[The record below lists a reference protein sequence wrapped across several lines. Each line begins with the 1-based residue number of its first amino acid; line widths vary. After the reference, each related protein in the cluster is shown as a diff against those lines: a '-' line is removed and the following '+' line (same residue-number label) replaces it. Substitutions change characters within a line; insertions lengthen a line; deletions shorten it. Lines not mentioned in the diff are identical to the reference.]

1 MKIYGCGQRRKG
13 VALIMALVLMAVLTV
28 ILSVV
33 TMQIV
38 SQRQLIAQRQRQYQ
52 AQWLA
57 RAGVELT
64 VARLLKTPMGF
75 KEVNTGLLPDAKVH
89 ITVEKTEPDLYLVT
103 AESALGSME
112 DKPIVG
118 TAQERFRR
126 VEKQNSIVLKAIGA
140 EIAP

>member
-1 MKIYGCGQRRKG
+1 MKINSSHQGRKG

-33 TMQIV
+33 TLQIV
-38 SQRQLIAQRQRQYQ
+38 SQRQLMQQRQRQYQ

-57 RAGVELT
+57 RAGVELAA
-64 VARLLKTPMGF
+64 ARLIKTPAGF
-75 KEVNTGLLPDAKVH
+75 KEENTGLMPDAKVY

-103 AESALGSME
+103 TESTLGSKE
-112 DKPIVG
+112 DKSIVG
-118 TAQERFRR
+118 NAQERFRR
-126 VEKQNSIVLKAIGA
+126 VEKQSGVVLKAIGA

>member
-1 MKIYGCGQRRKG
+1 
-13 VALIMALVLMAVLTV
+13 MALVLMAVLTV

-38 SQRQLIAQRQRQYQ
+38 SQRQLMAQRQRQYQ

-57 RAGVELT
+57 RAGVELA
-64 VARLLKTPMGF
+64 VARLLKTPVGF

-103 AESALGSME
+103 AECTLGPVE
-112 DKPIVG
+112 DKPMVR

-126 VEKQNSIVLKAIGA
+126 IEQANNIVLRKI
-140 EIAP
+140 EI